1 MKHFF
6 PIFFVVWTNL
16 KLRSPRG
23 HFYFVCVSPL
33 SRCTA
38 IIVRSWTS
46 LFPAFLKKFCRFW
59 KKLKKN
65 WCRVVCRPI
74 VFLEQFGVFWF
85 VVSRFNCVRVTLVF
99 FMMMALTEYNQYSW
113 ADWFLLTKLKS
124 DWQLVACRHSL
135 QHAPHLHNAIFPV
148 ESNEKI
154 LINIFMTIDRS
165 RTIYNLFVMI
175 WVKCV
180 AVNSRN
186 LNAWVGHFS
195 IRLRPWCCTDRFG
208 LKRFLIEQF
217 KGYQMMCMLI

>member
-1 MKHFF
+1 MCSMKHFF

-65 WCRVVCRPI
+65 WCRIVCRPI

-99 FMMMALTEYNQYSW
+99 FY
-113 ADWFLLTKLKS
+113 D
-124 DWQLVACRHSL
+124 DG
-135 QHAPHLHNAIFPV
+135 
-148 ESNEKI
+148 
-154 LINIFMTIDRS
+154 IDRIQS
-165 RTIYNLFVMI
+165 VFMNCLIFANEI
-175 WVKCV
+175 E
-180 AVNSRN
+180 
-186 LNAWVGHFS
+186 
-195 IRLRPWCCTDRFG
+195 IRLATGCLSTLTPTRSSFA
-208 LKRFLIEQF
+208 
-217 KGYQMMCMLI
+217 